1 MFAIENVT
9 KDGKYE
15 CPDCGS
21 IYRMEVGPHNRHI
34 KTLKHLKAIGKEDD
48 FDGEENKLYSQQ
60 FRAKKREE
68 LGDDD
73 YKKME
78 AQDRKERRRKEK
90 AKTTEK
96 ATEKMVEMT
105 QFEKI
110 VELLQNNQPNL
121 QKKTIEI
128 NLKNIGIIYKIL
140 NNEKFDYGNINW
152 LNENPKNISAN
163 VITHYKQKGSSIKTM
178 SNILASASS
187 VLKGLNQTQ
196 YNEAIDIYS
205 KVSTEIQNIVN
216 KELETGELSEKQKD
230 WFNWTEIKELEQ
242 YVDENAEPLDYGL
255 YHIYTDIAP
264 RRILDYVLMKV
275 ATEEEEKDK
284 ELSKD
289 FNWLIIDKYLEPVKM
304 IINKYKTP
312 AQKKWAKE
320 NKNDGSY
327 TLTLP
332 KKLQDSLDEYM
343 VNADIKAGDYLFNK
357 KGKPYTESEFSKL
370 VSNMLDLFT
379 DNKMT
384 LNSLRHAYVSYYL
397 PKAKNQKERKKL
409 AFDMGSSVETLQSNY
424 DKFEL
429 R

>member
-1 MFAIENVT
+1 MFDFKNVT
-9 KDGKYE
+9 DDGKYK
-15 CPDCGS
+15 CPQCGS
-21 IYRMEVGPHNRHI
+21 IYRMEVGSHNRHI
-34 KTLKHLKAIGKEDD
+34 KSRKHLKAIGKEDE
-48 FDGEENKLYSQQ
+48 FDGKVNKEYSQQ
-60 FRAKKREE
+60 WREKKRKE
-68 LGDDD
+68 LGDKE

-78 AQDRKERRRKEK
+78 AETRAHRRKKE

-96 ATEKMVEMT
+96 VIEMT

-110 VELLQNNQPNL
+110 VDLLQKNQPNL

-140 NNEKFDYGNINW
+140 NDEKFDYENINW
-152 LNENPKNISAN
+152 LANNPKNICKKIIS
-163 VITHYKQKGSSIKTM
+163 HYKEKGSSIKTM
-178 SNILASASS
+178 SNIIASASS
-187 VLKGLNQTQ
+187 VLKGLNQSK
-196 YNEAIDIYS
+196 YDEAIGVYG
-205 KVSTEIQNIVN
+205 KVSVDIQNIIN
-216 KELETGELSEKQKD
+216 KQLDTGELSEKQKN

-264 RRILDYVLMKV
+264 RRILDYVLMRV
-275 ATEEEEKDK
+275 ATEDQEKG
-284 ELSKD
+284 LSKD

-304 IINKYKTP
+304 IINKYKSP

-320 NKNDGSY
+320 LKTDGSY
-327 TLTLP
+327 TTFLP
-332 KKLQDSLDEYM
+332 PKLIDSLDEYT
-343 VNADIKAGDYLFNK
+343 VNAGIKPGDYLFNN
-357 KGKPYTESEFSKL
+357 KGKPYTESQFSKL
-370 VSNMLDLFT
+370 VSDMLDLFT

-397 PKAKNQKERKKL
+397 PKAKNQKERKKI
-409 AFDMGSSVETLQSNY
+409 AFDMGTSVDTMLSNY

>member
-1 MFAIENVT
+1 MFDFKNVT
-9 KDGKYE
+9 EDGKYK
-15 CPDCGS
+15 CPQCGS

-34 KTLKHLKAIGKEDD
+34 KSRKHLKAIGKEDE
-48 FDGEENKLYSQQ
+48 FDGKVNKEYSQQ
-60 FRAKKREE
+60 WREKKRKE
-68 LGDDD
+68 LGDKE

-78 AQDRKERRRKEK
+78 AETRAHRRQKE

-96 ATEKMVEMT
+96 APEKVVEMT

-110 VELLQNNQPNL
+110 VDLLQKNQPNL

-140 NNEKFDYGNINW
+140 NDEKFDYGNINW
-152 LNENPKNISAN
+152 LADDPKDICKKIIS
-163 VITHYKQKGSSIKTM
+163 HYKEKGSSIKTM
-178 SNILASASS
+178 SNIIASASS
-187 VLKGLNQTQ
+187 VLKGLNQSK
-196 YNEAIDIYS
+196 YDDAIAIYG
-205 KVSTEIQNIVN
+205 KVSVDIQNIIN
-216 KELETGELSEKQKD
+216 KQLDTGELSEKQKD

-275 ATEEEEKDK
+275 ATEEQEKG
-284 ELSKD
+284 LSKD
-289 FNWLIIDKYLEPVKM
+289 FNWLIIDRFLEPVKM

-320 NKNDGSY
+320 NKDDGSY
-327 TLTLP
+327 TTSLP
-332 KKLQDSLDEYM
+332 PKLIDSLDEYM
-343 VNADIKAGDYLFNK
+343 VNAGIKPGDYLFNN
-357 KGKPYTESEFSKL
+357 KGKPYTESQFSKL
-370 VSNMLDLFT
+370 VSDMLDLFT

-384 LNSLRHAYVSYYL
+384 LNSLRYAYISHYL
-397 PKAKNQKERKKL
+397 HKAKNQKERKKL
-409 AFDMGSSVETLQSNY
+409 AFDLGTSVETMLSNY
-424 DKFEL
+424 DKFQL